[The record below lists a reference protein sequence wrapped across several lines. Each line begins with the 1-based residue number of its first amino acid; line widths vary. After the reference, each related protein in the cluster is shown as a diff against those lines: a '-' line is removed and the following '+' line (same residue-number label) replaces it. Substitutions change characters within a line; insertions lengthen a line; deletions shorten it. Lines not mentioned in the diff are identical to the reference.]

1 MGKAHTTKGRTS
13 KPSTRAG
20 RLAVRVAGP
29 ADVKGIGRLL
39 RRFRQ
44 EFGYR
49 KAAAVP
55 VPDGPNGSF
64 IILLAERAGRAV
76 GLLAAQRCYN
86 LAQGST
92 FLLLSDIYVPTEE
105 RRGGVARAL
114 MGAVKQLAQQLGCQ
128 GMSLIVSEVNL
139 PALTTAARAGF
150 TRHDQLFF
158 SYSDD

>member
-1 MGKAHTTKGRTS
+1 MGKTKDKTPKR
-13 KPSTRAG
+13 STRPG
-20 RLAVRVAGP
+20 RLVVRMAGP
-29 ADVKGIGRLL
+29 ADVKGIKRLV

-64 IILLAERAGRAV
+64 IILLAEREGKAV

-86 LAQGST
+86 LALGIT
-92 FLLLSDIYVPTEE
+92 FLLLSDIYVPAEE
-105 RRGGVARAL
+105 RRRGVARAL
-114 MGAVKQLAQQLGCQ
+114 MNGVKQLAQQLGCQ